1 MKKALADFWLALFFL
16 MADLNGA
23 IPRKARG
30 FFMWWA
36 WRASAHMRRMTREV
50 NGPKVL
56 GPDAGPAELTRYGKG
71 VVRGF
76 YDVICDMAIA
86 RKKTVADIMAEVH
99 AHCGDEKWFAA
110 RAHRKG
116 AIVVTAHFGSFEV
129 GMAGVRAREPKVH
142 VLFARD
148 ESGIFDRLR
157 QKFHRKIGVNEV
169 YVEDGVAAWAQLRD
183 ALEKDEVVVLQGDRV
198 MPGHKG
204 RVRPF
209 LHGHLEMPEGPIKL
223 AMLSGAPL
231 VPAVSFR
238 QADGKVAID
247 IGDTLWLDPETPDR
261 RRETDRV
268 LDAFAAFFGQA
279 IAKAPAQWHVLHDA
293 FTS

>member
-1 MKKALADFWLALFFL
+1 MKKLLADFWLSLFFF
-16 MADLNGA
+16 MADVNGA
-23 IPRKARG
+23 IPRKSRG

-36 WRASAHMRRMTREV
+36 WHASAHMRRMTRAV

-56 GPDAGPAELTRYGKG
+56 GPQAGAGELTRYGKD
-71 VVRGF
+71 VVCGF

-99 AHCGDEKWFAA
+99 AHCGDENWFAA
-110 RAHRKG
+110 RACGKG

-142 VLFARD
+142 VLFQRD

-157 QKFHRKIGVNEV
+157 QKFHHKIGVNEV
-169 YVEDGVAAWAQLRD
+169 YVEDGVMAWAQLRD
-183 ALEKDEVVVLQGDRV
+183 ALEKNEVVVLQGDRV

-209 LHGHLEMPEGPIKL
+209 LHGQLEMPEGPIKL

-238 QADGKVAID
+238 QADGRVAIE
-247 IGDTLWLDPETPDR
+247 IGNALWLDPQAPDR

-268 LDAFAAFFGQA
+268 LDAFADFFGQA
-279 IAKAPAQWHVLHDA
+279 IAKDPAQWHVLHDA
-293 FTS
+293 FTP